1 MAASGRTLPGRIR
14 HWYGANPLHLL
25 AMLAAF
31 ALAGYAV
38 RAVIAAGQ
46 FRGFAI
52 WFAVAIIGHDLLLF
66 PLYSLA
72 DLSVQRLLPWWASR
86 KRAARRRTPHPVP
99 GPPLINYVRIPVAFS
114 LLLLLTFFP
123 LILGLSEPE
132 YHRASGLTTQPYLW
146 RWLAVTGVLF
156 AASAVIYALR
166 WRRASARARKQAAR
180 TRTQQPPHTARDAV
194 PVTGSGP
201 PPGFDVWQSGPPRP
215 WPRLP
220 RPSRPYMSKIYCRK
234 LTPGAS
240 SAIPSQ
246 VGISEDASAI
256 HDHGLRP
263 PPGQDRLPR
272 HGRAADGAGTR
283 SSPSCRS
290 RGDAA
295 RPWPPMHQPF
305 GSDGVAQPAAAA
317 TPGSSAGVRRIARL
331 RHRASNTSQLS
342 RSRPGSTW

>member
-1 MAASGRTLPGRIR
+1 VTGVATSGRTLPGRIR

-25 AMLAAF
+25 ALLAAF

-38 RAVIAAGQ
+38 RAVIATGQ

-72 DLSVQRLLPWWASR
+72 DLSVQRLLPRWASR
-86 KRAARRRTPHPVP
+86 KARGAALPHPSP
-99 GPPLINYVRIPVAFS
+99 GPPLINYVRVPVAFS

-180 TRTQQPPHTARDAV
+180 TRKQQPPPTARDAV
-194 PVTGSGP
+194 PSPTP
-201 PPGFDVWQSGPPRP
+201 APRPAFDVWSPARPAHGPDSPGPPGY
-215 WPRLP
+215 L
-220 RPSRPYMSKIYCRK
+220 
-234 LTPGAS
+234 
-240 SAIPSQ
+240 
-246 VGISEDASAI
+246 
-256 HDHGLRP
+256 
-263 PPGQDRLPR
+263 
-272 HGRAADGAGTR
+272 
-283 SSPSCRS
+283 
-290 RGDAA
+290 
-295 RPWPPMHQPF
+295 
-305 GSDGVAQPAAAA
+305 
-317 TPGSSAGVRRIARL
+317 
-331 RHRASNTSQLS
+331 
-342 RSRPGSTW
+342 